1 MSGTRLT
8 RYHGTGRQTLG
19 GGTLPNDQPVES
31 KVWSV
36 VLEAKA
42 TTHRREQTVDPGA
55 WQWIW
60 LIATAFFVIGEIAT
74 PGSFFLLPFG
84 VGSALA
90 TILAFAGAG
99 EGWQWA
105 TFLITSLA
113 ALAGLRPLA
122 RRLNAAEQP
131 ARVGATRLIGAVG
144 VVVEDLGGDPSRLG
158 SVRIGREDWHAETPD
173 GTQVVVGTQ
182 VEVIEIEGTRAVVR
196 PVNDQQ

>member
-1 MSGTRLT
+1 MSELELT
-8 RYHGTGRQTLG
+8 IQRRG
-19 GGTLPNDQPVES
+19 QPM
-31 KVWSV
+31 
-36 VLEAKA
+36 
-42 TTHRREQTVDPGA
+42 DPGS

-60 LIATAFFVIGEIAT
+60 LIATAFFVVGEIAT

-90 TILAFAGAG
+90 TVLAFAGVG
-99 EGWQWA
+99 EGWQW
-105 TFLITSLA
+105 TVFLIASLA

-144 VVVEDLGGDPSRLG
+144 VVVEELGGDSSRLG

-173 GTQVVVGTQ
+173 GTHIAAGIQ

-196 PVNDQQ
+196 PVNNPQ

>member
-1 MSGTRLT
+1 M
-8 RYHGTGRQTLG
+8 
-19 GGTLPNDQPVES
+19 
-31 KVWSV
+31 
-36 VLEAKA
+36 
-42 TTHRREQTVDPGA
+42 DPGA

-84 VGSALA
+84 AGSALA
-90 TILAFAGAG
+90 TILAFTGAG

-105 TFLITSLA
+105 AFLIASLA

-122 RRLNAAEQP
+122 RRLNAADQP

-173 GTQVVVGTQ
+173 GTHVAAGTQ

-196 PVNDQQ
+196 PVGNPQ